1 MTLVLLRGM
10 VMKAVDGQVYTSNM
24 RTSFKIALGFA
35 ASIALFILLST
46 LLPDQPGIASIP
58 GALFIGYVA
67 KLTYERNKKDGS
79 NTR

>member
-1 MTLVLLRGM
+1 MKLVDRH
-10 VMKAVDGQVYTSNM
+10 VYTSDM

-35 ASIALFILLST
+35 ASIALFLLLST

-58 GALFIGYVA
+58 GALFIGYVV
-67 KLTYERNKKDGS
+67 KLTYEHNKKDGT

>member
-1 MTLVLLRGM
+1 MKLVDRH
-10 VMKAVDGQVYTSNM
+10 VYTSNM

-35 ASIALFILLST
+35 ASIALFMLLSK

-67 KLTYERNKKDGS
+67 RLTYKHNKKDGT